1 MTIIVGVVFLWICPE
16 QAESAWF
23 LTPEER
29 MMGKERVRGNM
40 SSLES
45 KVWKW
50 DGMGEALLPW
60 RDLQGWIRTLALRDF
75 GSGNS
80 ASG

>member
-1 MTIIVGVVFLWICPE
+1 
-16 QAESAWF
+16 
-23 LTPEER
+23 
-29 MMGKERVRGNM
+29 M

-75 GSGNS
+75 GSFNS